1 MSHYEAE
8 AVSLCIIDDIK
19 SVVDGLTAMNW
30 EKQGIRVAGVSNN
43 GEGGL
48 RLIYE
53 LRPDL
58 VITDIRMPRMD
69 GLSMLRAV
77 LEEHRTC
84 KVILI
89 SGYADF
95 EYAQQAVQLGA
106 FDFVVKPF
114 SEEDIL
120 SAALRA
126 KAEIME
132 ERSKRLSLRDMEIKL
147 RESMPVLRQEYFA
160 LLVSHRTT
168 WEEAAGRWAFLN
180 IELEPR
186 GFIVMLIEID
196 RFRERV
202 AELSI
207 REMEL
212 IRFSLLNIMQETL
225 AGRTRS
231 VVFRARHDRY
241 LAVMNDTEAF
251 SPIEIAEQCCRNI
264 EQYTKFTVS
273 VGVGGRVTEISEL
286 PDSYR
291 QAHLA
296 LAHHL
301 FTEGNAAIVYN
312 DIHQSGTQEPL
323 ALEYKDELLLAL
335 RSGNVSR
342 TESILSAISETLQSL
357 VSRQNPDYL
366 LSLYDE
372 LAASAIRTFYE
383 LVPYPDIQPLIQ
395 RFKAAQ
401 GPSGMP
407 LASLQRQL
415 LALCKEGAGM
425 VHRNSL
431 SEGQKVI
438 YEAIDYIMSR
448 LSEEITVGQCA
459 AHVHLSA
466 SYFSS
471 LFKRVTGMTV
481 TQFTTSERIQKAKQL
496 LVEGAPV
503 QEVASAVGYEER
515 RYFSEMFKKV
525 TGQTPSEFRAGYHP
539 DRPEGEAPEQRR

>member
-1 MSHYEAE
+1 MSNPEAIR
-8 AVSLCIIDDIK
+8 LCIIDDIK

-30 EKQGIRVAGVSNN
+30 EEQGIQVAGVSSN
-43 GEGGL
+43 GEDGL
-48 RLIYE
+48 KLINE
-53 LRPDL
+53 LQPDL
-58 VITDIRMPRMD
+58 IITDIRMPRMD

-77 LEEHRTC
+77 LEENRSC

-114 SEEDIL
+114 SEEDIM
-120 SAALRA
+120 SAVLRA

-132 ERSKRLSLRDMEIKL
+132 EKSKLLSLRELENKL

-160 LLVSHRTT
+160 LLVSHRTS
-168 WEEAAGRWAFLN
+168 WEEASGRWDFLN

-186 GFIVMLIEID
+186 GFVVMLIEID
-196 RFRERV
+196 RFREQV
-202 AELSI
+202 AEQSI

-225 AGRTRS
+225 AEYACS

-241 LAVMNDTEAF
+241 LAVLNDTGPS

-264 EQYTKFTVS
+264 ERYTKFTVS
-273 VGVGGRVTEISEL
+273 VGVGGRVEEISEL

-291 QAHLA
+291 QAHRA
-296 LAHHL
+296 LSHHL
-301 FTEGNAAIVYN
+301 FTEGNAAIMYN
-312 DIHQSGTQEPL
+312 DIHQSGSQEPL

-335 RSGNVSR
+335 RSGNVDR
-342 TESILSAISETLQSL
+342 TNSILSTISETLQKL
-357 VSRQNPDYL
+357 ISRQNPDYL

-383 LVPYPDIQPLIQ
+383 MVPYSDIQPLIQ
-395 RFKAAQ
+395 RFRAGQ
-401 GPSGMP
+401 GTTGVP

-415 LALCKEGAGM
+415 LVLCTEGAEL
-425 VHRNSL
+425 VRRNSL

-438 YEAIDYIMSR
+438 YKAIDYIKHR
-448 LSEEITVGQCA
+448 LSEDITVGDCA

-471 LFKRVTGMTV
+471 LFKQVTGMTV
-481 TQFTTSERIQKAKQL
+481 TQYMTSERIQKARLL
-496 LVEGAPV
+496 LVEGAQV
-503 QEVASAVGYEER
+503 QEVAAAVGYEER
-515 RYFSEMFKKV
+515 RYFSEMFKKI
-525 TGQTPSEFRAGYHP
+525 TGQTPSEFRAGYHM
-539 DRPEGEAPEQRR
+539 DRPET

>member
-1 MSHYEAE
+1 MSNPE

-30 EKQGIRVAGVSNN
+30 EEQGIRVAGVSNN
-43 GEGGL
+43 GEEGLKLIGGV
-48 RLIYE
+48 
-53 LRPDL
+53 RPDM
-58 VITDIRMPRMD
+58 VITDIRMPKMD
-69 GLSMLRAV
+69 GLSLLRAV
-77 LEEHRTC
+77 LEENRSC

-114 SEEDIL
+114 SEEEIM
-120 SAALRA
+120 STVLRA

-132 ERSKRLSLRDMEIKL
+132 ERSKRLSLWEMENKL

-160 LLVSHRTT
+160 LLVSHRTS
-168 WEEAAGRWAFLN
+168 WEEASRRWDFLN
-180 IELEPR
+180 IELEPQ
-186 GFIVMLIEID
+186 GFVVMLIEID
-196 RFRERV
+196 RFQEQV

-212 IRFSLLNIMQETL
+212 IRFSLLNIVQETL
-225 AGRTRS
+225 ADHARCL
-231 VVFRARHDRY
+231 VFRARHDRY
-241 LAVMNDTEAF
+241 LAVLNDTSVSRPF

-264 EQYTKFTVS
+264 ERYTKFTIS
-273 VGVGGRVTEISEL
+273 IGVGGRVEEISEL

-291 QAHLA
+291 QAHRA
-296 LAHHL
+296 LSHHL
-301 FTEGNAAIVYN
+301 FTEGNAAIMYD
-312 DIHQSGTQEPL
+312 DIHQSGSQEPL

-342 TESILSAISETLQSL
+342 TGAILSAISETLQSL
-357 VSRQNPDYL
+357 ISRQNPDYL

-383 LVPYPDIQPLIQ
+383 MVPYPDIQPLIQ
-395 RFKAAQ
+395 RFRAVQ
-401 GPSGMP
+401 GTAGLS
-407 LASLQRQL
+407 LSSLQHQL
-415 LALCKEGAGM
+415 LALCTEGAGL
-425 VHRNSL
+425 VRQNSL
-431 SEGQKVI
+431 SEGQRVI
-438 YEAIDYIMSR
+438 YEATRYIKGR
-448 LSEEITVGQCA
+448 LSEDITVGECA

-471 LFKRVTGMTV
+471 LFKKVTGMTV
-481 TQFTTSERIQKAKQL
+481 TQYMTSERIQKAKLL
-496 LVEGAPV
+496 LVEGAQV

-515 RYFSEMFKKV
+515 RYFSEMFKKI
-525 TGQTPSEFRAGYHP
+525 TGQTPSEFRASYHP
-539 DRPEGEAPEQRR
+539 DRPEA